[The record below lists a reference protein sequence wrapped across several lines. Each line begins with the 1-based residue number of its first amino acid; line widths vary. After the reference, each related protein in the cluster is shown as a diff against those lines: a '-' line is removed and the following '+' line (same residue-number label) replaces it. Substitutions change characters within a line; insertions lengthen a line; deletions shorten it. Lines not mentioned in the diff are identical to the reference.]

1 MGRKPLIEE
10 IKVRNLCIAA
20 IEEKY
25 GSVQQGLI
33 ALLESGEV
41 TLMKFVFEHAIGKPK
56 ESISIDA
63 MQTIETIQI
72 IQLPDNG
79 RDPNLVVNLPGPM
92 SRIEDAQIVNE
103 TQPNATELH

>member
-1 MGRKPLIEE
+1 MGRKPLVEE
-10 IKVRNLCIAA
+10 IRVRNLCIAA

-25 GSVQQGLI
+25 GSVQSGLL

-41 TLMKFVFEHAIGKPK
+41 TLMKFVFEHALGKPK

-92 SRIEDAQIVNE
+92 AKIEDAEIVNE
-103 TQPNATELH
+103 TKPNEHTIH